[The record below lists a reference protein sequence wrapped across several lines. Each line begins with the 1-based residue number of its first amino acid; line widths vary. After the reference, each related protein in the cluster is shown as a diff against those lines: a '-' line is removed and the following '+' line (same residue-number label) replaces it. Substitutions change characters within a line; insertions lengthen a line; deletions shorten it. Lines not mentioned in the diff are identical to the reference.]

1 MKQFNRFCQLNIISG
16 GISTFVNADMDL
28 SFNCKKTRSTVPNDL
43 SIDIKNLSEST
54 RKLLNANGAKIRL
67 FVGYDTERILL
78 ADMDVTRAVTSWQPP
93 ESITKIECLDG
104 FNALKNKKIALS
116 FKAGTSVATVV
127 NALVKQ
133 LGLPLR
139 PYTINLTKPL
149 KAGYSHTGTAYQALT
164 DLLSEV
170 GATWGIINDTI
181 VIVQYGQGLGSP
193 KLLITPQNGLLS
205 LPEEID
211 TTLTT
216 ERVQPK
222 VIKEKVTKGIYYVQ
236 KRYKKRAKR
245 KKRVEGEIYYVKRGR
260 ADNRKNTIE
269 TIEILPT
276 EEAKTA
282 GFKLSMLLRPEL
294 NPFDLVEL
302 NSKFHSG
309 IFVVDEIEHY
319 GGNRTDDFLTIA
331 TVYERKP

>member
-1 MKQFNRFCQLNIISG
+1 MKQFNRFCQLNIISNN
-16 GISTFVNADMDL
+16 ISTFVNADMDL

-43 SIDIKNLSEST
+43 SIEIKNLSEST

-78 ADMDVTRAVTSWQPP
+78 ADMDITRAVTSWQPP

-127 NALVKQ
+127 SALVKQ

-170 GATWGIINDTI
+170 GATWGIINDTV
-181 VIVQYGQGLGSP
+181 VIAKYGQGLGTAT
-193 KLLITPQNGLLS
+193 LLITPQNGLLAM
-205 LPEEID
+205 PEEID

-216 ERVQPK
+216 ERVQAK
-222 VIKEKVTKGIYYVQ
+222 VVADKVKKGVQ
-236 KRYKKRAKR
+236 NVKDRR
-245 KKRVEGEIYYVKRGR
+245 KKQALKSKVVSNSYVSIQAKSIPQIQ
-260 ADNRKNTIE
+260 TL
-269 TIEILPT
+269 EILPT

-282 GFKLSMLLRPEL
+282 GFKLTMLLRPEL

-302 NSKFHSG
+302 KSKFHSG
-309 IFVVDEIEHY
+309 IYVVDEIEHY
-319 GGNRTDDFLTIA
+319 GGNRIDDFLTIA
-331 TVYERKP
+331 TVYERKA

>member
-1 MKQFNRFCQLNIISG
+1 MKQFNRFCQLNIISSN
-16 GISTFVNADMDL
+16 ISTFVNADMDL

-43 SIDIKNLSEST
+43 SIEIKNLSEST

-170 GATWGIINDTI
+170 GATWGIINDTV
-181 VIVQYGQGLGSP
+181 VIAKYGQGLGTAT
-193 KLLITPQNGLLS
+193 LLITPQNGLLS

-216 ERVQPK
+216 ERVQAK
-222 VIKEKVTKGIYYVQ
+222 VVADKVKKGVQ
-236 KRYKKRAKR
+236 NAKDRR
-245 KKRVEGEIYYVKRGR
+245 KKQALKSKAVSNSYASIQAKS
-260 ADNRKNTIE
+260 IPQIQ

-282 GFKLSMLLRPEL
+282 GFNLTMLLRPEL

-302 NSKFHSG
+302 KSKFHSG

-319 GGNRTDDFLTIA
+319 GGNRIDEFLTIA

>member
-43 SIDIKNLSEST
+43 SIEIKNLSEST

-67 FVGYDTERILL
+67 FVGYDTERTLL

-170 GATWGIINDTI
+170 GATWGIINDTV
-181 VIVQYGQGLGSP
+181 VIAKYGQGLGTAT
-193 KLLITPQNGLLS
+193 LLITPQNGLLS

-216 ERVQPK
+216 ERVQAK
-222 VIKEKVTKGIYYVQ
+222 VVADKVKKGVQ
-236 KRYKKRAKR
+236 NAKDRR
-245 KKRVEGEIYYVKRGR
+245 KKQALKSKAVSNSYVSIQART
-260 ADNRKNTIE
+260 APTIK
-269 TIEILPT
+269 TLEILPT

-282 GFKLSMLLRPEL
+282 GFKLTMLLRPEL

-302 NSKFHSG
+302 KSKFHSG

-319 GGNRTDDFLTIA
+319 GGNRIDDFLTIA

>member
-1 MKQFNRFCQLNIISG
+1 MKQFNRFCQLNIISNN
-16 GISTFVNADMDL
+16 ISTFVNADMDL

-43 SIDIKNLSEST
+43 SIEVKNLSEST

-78 ADMDVTRAVTSWQPP
+78 ADMDITRAVTSWQPP
-93 ESITKIECLDG
+93 ESITRIECLDG

-170 GATWGIINDTI
+170 GATWGIINDTV
-181 VIVQYGQGLGSP
+181 VIAKYGQGLGTAT
-193 KLLITPQNGLLS
+193 LLITPQNGLLAM
-205 LPEEID
+205 PEEID

-216 ERVQPK
+216 ERVQAK
-222 VIKEKVTKGIYYVQ
+222 VVADKVKKGVQ
-236 KRYKKRAKR
+236 NVKDRR
-245 KKRVEGEIYYVKRGR
+245 KKQTL
-260 ADNRKNTIE
+260 KNKAVSNSYASIQAKSIPQIQTL
-269 TIEILPT
+269 EILPT

-282 GFKLSMLLRPEL
+282 GFKLTMLLRPEL

-302 NSKFHSG
+302 KSKFHSG

-319 GGNRTDDFLTIA
+319 GGNRIDDFLTIA
-331 TVYERKP
+331 TVYERKA

>member
-1 MKQFNRFCQLNIISG
+1 MKQFNRFCQLNIISS

-28 SFNCKKTRSTVPNDL
+28 SFNCKKTRSTVANDL
-43 SIDIKNLSEST
+43 SIEIKNLSEST
-54 RKLLNANGAKIRL
+54 RKLLNANGAKLRL

-78 ADMDVTRAVTSWQPP
+78 ADMDITRAVTSWQPP

-170 GATWGIINDTI
+170 GATWGIINDTV
-181 VIVQYGQGLGSP
+181 VIVKYGQGLGTAT
-193 KLLITPQNGLLS
+193 LLITPQNGLLAM
-205 LPEEID
+205 PEEID

-216 ERVQPK
+216 ERVQAK
-222 VIKEKVTKGIYYVQ
+222 VVADKVKKGV
-236 KRYKKRAKR
+236 KNVRDRR
-245 KKRVEGEIYYVKRGR
+245 KKQTL
-260 ADNRKNTIE
+260 KNKAVSNSYASIQAKSIPQIQTL
-269 TIEILPT
+269 EILPT

-282 GFKLSMLLRPEL
+282 GFKLTMLLRPEL

-302 NSKFHSG
+302 KSKFHSG
-309 IFVVDEIEHY
+309 IYVVDEIEHY
-319 GGNRTDDFLTIA
+319 GGNRIDDFLTIA
-331 TVYERKP
+331 TVYERKA

>member
-1 MKQFNRFCQLNIISG
+1 LNIISS

-127 NALVKQ
+127 SALVKQ

-170 GATWGIINDTI
+170 GATWGIINDTV
-181 VIVQYGQGLGSP
+181 VIAKYGQGLGTAT
-193 KLLITPQNGLLS
+193 LLITPQNGLLS

-216 ERVQPK
+216 ERVQTK
-222 VIKEKVTKGIYYVQ
+222 VVADKVKKGVQ
-236 KRYKKRAKR
+236 NVRDRR
-245 KKRVEGEIYYVKRGR
+245 KKQTLKTKAVSNSYVSIQAKT
-260 ADNRKNTIE
+260 APTIQ
-269 TIEILPT
+269 TLEILPT
-276 EEAKTA
+276 EESKTA
-282 GFKLSMLLRPEL
+282 GFKLTMLLRPEL

-302 NSKFHSG
+302 KSKFHSG

-319 GGNRTDDFLTIA
+319 GGNRIDDFLTIA

>member
-1 MKQFNRFCQLNIISG
+1 MKQFNRFCQLNIISS

-43 SIDIKNLSEST
+43 SIEIKNLSEST

-164 DLLSEV
+164 DLLSEA
-170 GATWGIINDTI
+170 GATWGIINDTV
-181 VIVQYGQGLGSP
+181 VIAKYGQGLGTAT
-193 KLLITPQNGLLS
+193 LLITPQNGLLS

-216 ERVQPK
+216 ERVQAK
-222 VIKEKVTKGIYYVQ
+222 VVADKVKKGVTN
-236 KRYKKRAKR
+236 AKDRR
-245 KKRVEGEIYYVKRGR
+245 KKQTLKSKVVSNSYVSIQARSTP
-260 ADNRKNTIE
+260 TIQ
-269 TIEILPT
+269 TLAILPT

-282 GFKLSMLLRPEL
+282 GFKLTMLLRPEL

-302 NSKFHSG
+302 KSKFHSG

-319 GGNRTDDFLTIA
+319 GGNRIDDFLTIA
-331 TVYERKP
+331 TVYERKA

>member
-16 GISTFVNADMDL
+16 GISTFDNDGMDL

-43 SIDIKNLSEST
+43 SIEVKNLSEST

-127 NALVKQ
+127 SALVKQ

-170 GATWGIINDTI
+170 GATWGIINDTV
-181 VIVQYGQGLGSP
+181 VIAKYGQGLGTAT
-193 KLLITPQNGLLS
+193 LLITPQNGLLS

-216 ERVQPK
+216 ERVQAK
-222 VIKEKVTKGIYYVQ
+222 VVADKVKKGVQ
-236 KRYKKRAKR
+236 NVRDRR
-245 KKRVEGEIYYVKRGR
+245 KKQALKSKAVSNSYASIQAKSIPQIQ
-260 ADNRKNTIE
+260 TL
-269 TIEILPT
+269 EILPT

-282 GFKLSMLLRPEL
+282 GFKLTMLLRPEL
-294 NPFDLVEL
+294 NPFDLIEL
-302 NSKFHSG
+302 KSKFHSG
-309 IFVVDEIEHY
+309 IFVVDEIEHF
-319 GGNRTDDFLTIA
+319 GGNRIDDFLTIA

>member
-1 MKQFNRFCQLNIISG
+1 MKQFNRFCQLNIISSN
-16 GISTFVNADMDL
+16 ISTFVNADIDL

-43 SIDIKNLSEST
+43 SIEVKNLSEST

-116 FKAGTSVATVV
+116 FKAGTTVATVV
-127 NALVKQ
+127 SALVKQ

-170 GATWGIINDTI
+170 GATWGIINDTV
-181 VIVQYGQGLGSP
+181 VIAKYGQGLGTAT
-193 KLLITPQNGLLS
+193 LLITPQNGLLS

-216 ERVQPK
+216 ERVQAK
-222 VIKEKVTKGIYYVQ
+222 VVADKVKKGVQ
-236 KRYKKRAKR
+236 NAKDRR
-245 KKRVEGEIYYVKRGR
+245 KKQTLKNKAVSNSYVSKQ
-260 ADNRKNTIE
+260 AKTAPTIQ
-269 TIEILPT
+269 TLEILPT

-282 GFKLSMLLRPEL
+282 GFKLTMLLRPEL

-302 NSKFHSG
+302 KSKFHSG

-319 GGNRTDDFLTIA
+319 GGNRTDEFLTIA

>member
-1 MKQFNRFCQLNIISG
+1 MKQFNRFCQLNIISNN
-16 GISTFVNADMDL
+16 ISTFVNADMDL

-43 SIDIKNLSEST
+43 SIEIKNLSEST

-78 ADMDVTRAVTSWQPP
+78 ADMDITRAVTSWQPP

-170 GATWGIINDTI
+170 GATWGIINDTV
-181 VIVQYGQGLGSP
+181 VIAKYGQGLGSTS
-193 KLLITPQNGLLS
+193 LLITPQNGLLAM
-205 LPEEID
+205 PEEID

-216 ERVQPK
+216 ERVQAK
-222 VIKEKVTKGIYYVQ
+222 VVADKVKKGVQ
-236 KRYKKRAKR
+236 NVKDRR
-245 KKRVEGEIYYVKRGR
+245 KKQ
-260 ADNRKNTIE
+260 ALKNKAVSNSYASIQAKSIPQIQTL
-269 TIEILPT
+269 EILPT

-282 GFKLSMLLRPEL
+282 GFKLTMLLRPEL

-302 NSKFHSG
+302 KSKFHSG
-309 IFVVDEIEHY
+309 IYVVDEIEHY
-319 GGNRTDDFLTIA
+319 GGNRIDDFLTIA
-331 TVYERKP
+331 TVYERKA

>member
-1 MKQFNRFCQLNIISG
+1 MKQFNRFCQLNIISNN
-16 GISTFVNADMDL
+16 ISTFVNADMDL

-43 SIDIKNLSEST
+43 SIEIKNLSEST

-78 ADMDVTRAVTSWQPP
+78 ADMDITRAVTSWQPP

-127 NALVKQ
+127 SALVKQ

-170 GATWGIINDTI
+170 GATWGIINDTV
-181 VIVQYGQGLGSP
+181 VIAKYGQGLGTAT
-193 KLLITPQNGLLS
+193 LLITPQNGLLAM
-205 LPEEID
+205 PEEID

-216 ERVQPK
+216 ERVQAK
-222 VIKEKVTKGIYYVQ
+222 VVADKVKKGVQ
-236 KRYKKRAKR
+236 NVKDRR
-245 KKRVEGEIYYVKRGR
+245 KKQALKSKVVSNSYVSIQAKSIPQIQ
-260 ADNRKNTIE
+260 TL
-269 TIEILPT
+269 EILPT

-282 GFKLSMLLRPEL
+282 GFKLTMLLRPEL

-302 NSKFHSG
+302 KSKFHSG

-319 GGNRTDDFLTIA
+319 GGNRIDDFLTIA

>member
-43 SIDIKNLSEST
+43 SIEIKNLSEST
-54 RKLLNANGAKIRL
+54 RKLLNANGAKIRF

-78 ADMDVTRAVTSWQPP
+78 ADMDITRAVTSWQPP

-116 FKAGTSVATVV
+116 FKAGTTVATVV

-181 VIVQYGQGLGSP
+181 IIAKYGQGLGTAT
-193 KLLITPQNGLLS
+193 LLITPQNGLLS

-216 ERVQPK
+216 ERVQPR
-222 VIKEKVTKGIYYVQ
+222 VLKEKVTKGVTLV
-236 KRYKKRAKR
+236 RRRRKKRAK
-245 KKRVEGEIYYVKRGR
+245 KKKVVGEFYYVKQGR
-260 ADNRKNTIE
+260 PDNRKNTIE
-269 TIEILPT
+269 VTEILPT

-302 NSKFHSG
+302 KSKFHSG

-319 GGNRTDDFLTIA
+319 GGNRIDEFLTIA
-331 TVYERKP
+331 TVYERKA

>member
-1 MKQFNRFCQLNIISG
+1 
-16 GISTFVNADMDL
+16 MDL

-43 SIDIKNLSEST
+43 SIEVKNLSEST
-54 RKLLNANGAKIRL
+54 RKLLNVNGAKIRL
-67 FVGYDTERILL
+67 YVGYDTERTLL
-78 ADMDVTRAVTSWQPP
+78 ADMDVTRAVTTWQPP

-116 FKAGTSVATVV
+116 FKAGTTVATVV
-127 NALVKQ
+127 SALVKQ

-170 GATWGIINDTI
+170 GATWGIINDTV
-181 VIVQYGQGLGSP
+181 VIVKYGQGLGAS
-193 KLLITPQNGLLS
+193 KLLITSQNGLLAM
-205 LPEEID
+205 PEEID

-216 ERVQPK
+216 ERVQAK
-222 VIKEKVTKGIYYVQ
+222 VVADKVKKGVQ
-236 KRYKKRAKR
+236 NAKDRR
-245 KKRVEGEIYYVKRGR
+245 KKQTL
-260 ADNRKNTIE
+260 KNKVVSNSYASIQAKSIPQIQTL
-269 TIEILPT
+269 EILPT

-282 GFKLSMLLRPEL
+282 GFKLTMLLRPEL

-302 NSKFHSG
+302 KSKFHNG

>member
-1 MKQFNRFCQLNIISG
+1 MKQFNRFCQLNIISS

-43 SIDIKNLSEST
+43 SIEIKNLSEST

-78 ADMDVTRAVTSWQPP
+78 ADMDVVRAVTSWQPP

-127 NALVKQ
+127 SALVKQ

-170 GATWGIINDTI
+170 GATWGIINDTV
-181 VIVQYGQGLGSP
+181 VIVKYGQGLGTS

-216 ERVQPK
+216 ERVQAK
-222 VIKEKVTKGIYYVQ
+222 VVADKVKKGVQ
-236 KRYKKRAKR
+236 NAKDRR
-245 KKRVEGEIYYVKRGR
+245 KKQALKSKAVSNSYVSIQAKSIPQIQ
-260 ADNRKNTIE
+260 TL
-269 TIEILPT
+269 EILPT

-282 GFKLSMLLRPEL
+282 GFNLTMLLRPEL

-302 NSKFHSG
+302 KSKFHSG

-319 GGNRTDDFLTIA
+319 GGNRIDEFLTIA

>member
-1 MKQFNRFCQLNIISG
+1 MKQFNRFCQLNIISS

-43 SIDIKNLSEST
+43 SIEIKNLSEST

-127 NALVKQ
+127 SALVKQ

-170 GATWGIINDTI
+170 GATWGIINDTV
-181 VIVQYGQGLGSP
+181 VIAKYGQGLGTAT
-193 KLLITPQNGLLS
+193 LLITPQNGLLS

-216 ERVQPK
+216 ERVQAK
-222 VIKEKVTKGIYYVQ
+222 VVADKVKKGVQ
-236 KRYKKRAKR
+236 NVRDRR
-245 KKRVEGEIYYVKRGR
+245 KKQTLKTKAVSNSYFSIQAKT
-260 ADNRKNTIE
+260 APTIQ
-269 TIEILPT
+269 TLEILPT

-282 GFKLSMLLRPEL
+282 GFKLTMLLRPEL

-302 NSKFHSG
+302 KSKFHTG

>member
-1 MKQFNRFCQLNIISG
+1 MKQFNRFCQLNIISSN
-16 GISTFVNADMDL
+16 ISTFVNADMDL

-43 SIDIKNLSEST
+43 SIEIKNLSEST

-127 NALVKQ
+127 SALVKQ

-164 DLLSEV
+164 DILSEV
-170 GATWGIINDTI
+170 GATWGIINDTV
-181 VIVQYGQGLGSP
+181 VIAKYGQGLGTAT
-193 KLLITPQNGLLS
+193 LLITPQNGLLS

-216 ERVQPK
+216 ERVQAK
-222 VIKEKVTKGIYYVQ
+222 VVADKVKKGVQ
-236 KRYKKRAKR
+236 NVRDRR
-245 KKRVEGEIYYVKRGR
+245 KKQALKSKAVSNSYASIQAKSIPQIQ
-260 ADNRKNTIE
+260 TL
-269 TIEILPT
+269 EILPT

-282 GFKLSMLLRPEL
+282 GFKLTMLLRPEL
-294 NPFDLVEL
+294 NPFDLIEL
-302 NSKFHSG
+302 KSKFHSG
-309 IFVVDEIEHY
+309 IFVVDEIEHF
-319 GGNRTDDFLTIA
+319 GGNRIDDFLTIA

>member
-1 MKQFNRFCQLNIISG
+1 
-16 GISTFVNADMDL
+16 
-28 SFNCKKTRSTVPNDL
+28 
-43 SIDIKNLSEST
+43 
-54 RKLLNANGAKIRL
+54 
-67 FVGYDTERILL
+67 
-78 ADMDVTRAVTSWQPP
+78 MDVTRAVTSWQPP

-164 DLLSEV
+164 DLLSEA
-170 GATWGIINDTI
+170 GATWGIINDTV
-181 VIVQYGQGLGSP
+181 VIAKYGQGLGTAT
-193 KLLITPQNGLLS
+193 LLITPQNGLLS

-216 ERVQPK
+216 ERVQAK
-222 VIKEKVTKGIYYVQ
+222 VVADKVKKGVTN
-236 KRYKKRAKR
+236 AKDRR
-245 KKRVEGEIYYVKRGR
+245 KKQTLKSKVVSNSYVSIQARSTP
-260 ADNRKNTIE
+260 TIQ
-269 TIEILPT
+269 TLAILPT

-282 GFKLSMLLRPEL
+282 GFKLTMLLRPEL

-302 NSKFHSG
+302 KSKFHSG

-319 GGNRTDDFLTIA
+319 GGNRIDDFLTIA
-331 TVYERKP
+331 TVYERKA

>member
-1 MKQFNRFCQLNIISG
+1 MKQFNRFCQLNIISS

-43 SIDIKNLSEST
+43 SIEIKNLSEST
-54 RKLLNANGAKIRL
+54 RKLLNANGAKIRM

-116 FKAGTSVATVV
+116 FKAGTSVSTVV
-127 NALVKQ
+127 SALVKQ

-181 VIVQYGQGLGSP
+181 VIAKYGQGLGTAT
-193 KLLITPQNGLLS
+193 LLITPQNGLLS

-222 VIKEKVTKGIYYVQ
+222 VVANKVKKGVQ
-236 KRYKKRAKR
+236 NVRDRR
-245 KKRVEGEIYYVKRGR
+245 KKQTLKTKAISNSYVSIQAKT
-260 ADNRKNTIE
+260 APTIK
-269 TIEILPT
+269 TLEILPT

-282 GFKLSMLLRPEL
+282 GFKLTMLLRPEL

-302 NSKFHSG
+302 KSKFHSG

-319 GGNRTDDFLTIA
+319 GGNRIDDFLTIA

>member
-1 MKQFNRFCQLNIISG
+1 MKQFNRFCQLNIISNN
-16 GISTFVNADMDL
+16 ISTFVNADMDL
-28 SFNCKKTRSTVPNDL
+28 SFNCKKNRSTIPNDM
-43 SIDIKNLSEST
+43 SIEVKNLSEST

-67 FVGYDTERILL
+67 FVGYDTERTLL
-78 ADMDVTRAVTSWQPP
+78 ADMDVTRTVTSWQPP
-93 ESITKIECLDG
+93 ESITRVECLDG

-116 FKAGTSVATVV
+116 FKGGTTVSTVV

-139 PYTINLTKPL
+139 PYTVNLTKPL

-164 DLLSEV
+164 DILSEV
-170 GATWGIINDTI
+170 GATWGIINDTV
-181 VIVQYGQGLGSP
+181 VIVKYGQGLGTS

-216 ERVQPK
+216 ERVQAK
-222 VIKEKVTKGIYYVQ
+222 VVSDKIKKGVQ
-236 KRYKKRAKR
+236 NAKDRR
-245 KKRVEGEIYYVKRGR
+245 KKKNLKNKVVANSYVANQARSK
-260 ADNRKNTIE
+260 AQVQTL
-269 TIEILPT
+269 EILPT

-282 GFKLSMLLRPEL
+282 GFKLTMLLRPEL

-302 NSKFHSG
+302 KSKFHSG

-319 GGNRTDDFLTIA
+319 GGNRDDDFITIA
-331 TVYERKP
+331 TVYERK